1 MKASRSAATR
11 SERSQ
16 FGLWP
21 VAGYTITL
29 APGIL
34 AAR

>member
-1 MKASRSAATR
+1 MKASRSAATL
-11 SERSQ
+11 SGRSQ